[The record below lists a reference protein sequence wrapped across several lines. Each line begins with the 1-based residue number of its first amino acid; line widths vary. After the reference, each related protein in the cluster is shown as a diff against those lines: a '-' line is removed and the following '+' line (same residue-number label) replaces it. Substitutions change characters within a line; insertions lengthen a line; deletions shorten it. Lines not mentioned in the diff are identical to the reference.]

1 VDVYLCIKK
10 LMPLDY
16 DLASL
21 ILPLEILPYFEVIRV
36 IKHEQRID
44 LYLDERNNP
53 PKQPYTYLS
62 KGFTDERII
71 QDFPLRG
78 RAVFLH
84 VRKRKWQERETGH
97 IVTNSYELAHQGTH
111 LTYEFASF
119 LKATY

>member
-1 VDVYLCIKK
+1 
-10 LMPLDY
+10 MPLDY

-21 ILPLEILPYFEVIRV
+21 ILTLEILPFFEVVRV
-36 IKHEQRID
+36 TKLEERID
-44 LYLDERNNP
+44 LFLDECNNP
-53 PKQPYTYLS
+53 PKRAFTYFS

-84 VRKRKWQERETGH
+84 VRKRKWQERGTGH
-97 IVTNSYELAHQGTH
+97 IVTNSYDLTHQGTH

-119 LKATY
+119 LKEAY